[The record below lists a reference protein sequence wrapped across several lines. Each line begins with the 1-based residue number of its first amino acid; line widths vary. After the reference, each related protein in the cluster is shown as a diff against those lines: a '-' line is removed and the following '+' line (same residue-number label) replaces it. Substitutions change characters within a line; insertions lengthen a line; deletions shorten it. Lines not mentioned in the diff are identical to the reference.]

1 METSMSESAVT
12 PQSAALR
19 IRRAIVTRGNVAGLG
34 KFATIVLPFA
44 AGYFLSYLFRTINAL
59 IAPVLAANFGLQASQ
74 LGLMTGVYFLSFA
87 VLQIPAGYCL
97 DRYGP
102 RRVQVP
108 LLTVAAL
115 GAATFSLSSGM
126 TGLLIGRAM
135 IGAGVAGSLV
145 AGLKAITLAYPQ
157 DQRPVVN
164 GAFIMLGTLG
174 AVCATYP
181 AETTLHNIDW
191 RTLFAIL
198 SALSLL
204 SSAAIFRF
212 VPEMPVDETVAVRP
226 IEVLRVY
233 TSKDFWRLAPA
244 SVMCISTSWALTG
257 LWAAP
262 WLDDVA
268 HLNRR
273 SVVFG
278 LFSMSV
284 ALAVSA
290 VSLGVLTSYLQKRGM
305 HARTLLAVVL
315 ALFAAAELHLILDAS
330 PATAV
335 SWMVIGGC
343 GAATVISYS
352 AIAELFSKEISGI
365 ANAALNTLH
374 ISGAFVMQAGTGV
387 IVGFWT
393 PHAGH
398 YPVQAYEFAFAMNIV
413 IQLASLFWLLRPV
426 ASRTIT
432 STMPSA

>member
-1 METSMSESAVT
+1 MPASAVT

-19 IRRAIVTRGNVAGLG
+19 RAIVTRGNVVGVR

-44 AGYFLSYLFRTINAL
+44 GGYFLSYLFRTINAL
-59 IAPVLAANFGLQASQ
+59 IAPALAANFGLHAAQ

-102 RRVQVP
+102 RRVQV
-108 LLTVAAL
+108 LLLMVAAL
-115 GAATFSLSSGM
+115 GAAIFSLSSGM

-157 DQRPVVN
+157 DRRPVVN
-164 GAFIMLGTLG
+164 GAFIMFGTLG

-181 AETTLHNIDW
+181 AESTLHNIDW

-198 SALSLL
+198 AALCLL
-204 SSAAIFRF
+204 CSAAIFRL
-212 VPEMPVDETVAVRP
+212 VPEMPVGDTVAIRP

-268 HLNRR
+268 HLDRR

-278 LFSMSV
+278 LFTMSV

-290 VSLGVLTSYLQKRGM
+290 VSFGVLTSYLQKRRVQ
-305 HARTLLAVVL
+305 ARTMLAVVL
-315 ALFAAAELHLILDAS
+315 ALFAAAELHLIFDAS

-335 SWMVIGGC
+335 SWMIIGGC

-352 AIAELFSKEISGI
+352 AIAELFAKEISGI
-365 ANAALNTLH
+365 ANAALNSLH
-374 ISGAFVMQAGTGV
+374 ISGAFLMQVGTGV
-387 IVGFWT
+387 IVGSWT

-398 YPVQAYEFAFAMNIV
+398 YPVEAYKFAFGMNIA
-413 IQLASLFWLLRPV
+413 IQLASLFWLIRP
-426 ASRTIT
+426 APTRTIAAT
-432 STMPSA
+432 VVPSP

>member
-1 METSMSESAVT
+1 MSESAVT
-12 PQSAALR
+12 QQSAPLGIRGAGVIRGYSGGLR
-19 IRRAIVTRGNVAGLG
+19 

-59 IAPVLAANFGLQASQ
+59 IAPVLATSFSLQAAQ

-102 RRVQVP
+102 RRVQVL

-115 GAATFSLSSGM
+115 GSAIFSFSSGL

-157 DQRPVVN
+157 DKRPVVN

-181 AETTLHNIDW
+181 AESTLHNIDW

-198 SALSLL
+198 AALCLL
-204 SSAAIFRF
+204 CSAAIFGI
-212 VPEMPVDETVAVRP
+212 VPEMPVGDTVAIRP

-233 TSKDFWRLAPA
+233 TSQDFWRLAPA

-268 HLNRR
+268 HLDRR

-290 VSLGVLTSYLQKRGM
+290 VSFGVLTSYLQKRGM
-305 HARTLLAVVL
+305 QARALLAVVL

-335 SWMVIGGC
+335 SWMIIGGC

-352 AIAELFSKEISGI
+352 AIAELFAKEISGI
-365 ANAALNTLH
+365 ANAALNSLH
-374 ISGAFVMQAGTGV
+374 ISGAFLMQVGTGV

-398 YPVQAYEFAFAMNIV
+398 YPVEAYDSAFAMNILM
-413 IQLASLFWLLRPV
+413 QLASLFWLLRPV
-426 ASRTIT
+426 PSRTIAAT
-432 STMPSA
+432 IVPGA